1 MTDSEV
7 LWLPDEAATVE
18 FGKAFGVRMMSQFGG
33 TALVFLQGELGAG
46 KTTLV
51 RGLLRGLGHSGAVKS
66 PTYTL
71 LEPYACNGQ
80 DVYHFDLYRVNDPQE
95 LSLVGFDEIIDGP
108 GLKLVEW
115 AERAQ
120 QWLPAADAIV
130 RLCVGQ
136 ASATAPP
143 MTEDGIDQSVGR
155 EVTVEIF

>member
-1 MTDSEV
+1 MTETETH
-7 LWLPDEAATVE
+7 WLPDEAATVE
-18 FGKAFGVRMMSQFGG
+18 FGRAFGARMMSLFGG
-33 TALVFLQGELGAG
+33 DALVYLQGELGAG

-51 RGLLRGLGHSGAVKS
+51 RGLLRALGHSGAVKS

-95 LSLVGFDEIIDGP
+95 LSFVGFDEIIDGP

-120 QWLPAADAIV
+120 DWLPAPDVIV
-130 RLCVGQ
+130 RLQVRQ
-136 ASATAPP
+136 TTARTSPVAEGG
-143 MTEDGIDQSVGR
+143 MGQSVGR
-155 EVTVEIF
+155 EVIVEIC